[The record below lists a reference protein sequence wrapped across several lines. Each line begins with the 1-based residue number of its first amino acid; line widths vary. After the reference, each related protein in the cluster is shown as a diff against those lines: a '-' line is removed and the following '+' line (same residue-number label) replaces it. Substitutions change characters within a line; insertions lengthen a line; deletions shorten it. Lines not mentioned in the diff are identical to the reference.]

1 MTINTSTLPS
11 VSYKVWQMAK
21 THPEKEAIMVVIVD
35 LAAKIHLLPEMPK
48 VDPALNANQPHQSIK
63 SPMTAL
69 EGLPMGGSPLM
80 SHLPNLS
87 PMYLAATNA
96 KIITWVQKLGRQL
109 ATLILYRKP
118 RPQDGH
124 LHFLQCQPR
133 PIV

>member
-1 MTINTSTLPS
+1 
-11 VSYKVWQMAK
+11 MAK

-48 VDPALNANQPHQSIK
+48 VDPALNANQPHQSMK

-69 EGLPMGGSPLM
+69 DGLPMGGSPLM

-96 KIITWVQKLGRQL
+96 KRVTFWLQKLGRQL
-109 ATLILYRKP
+109 ATLILYLKP
-118 RPQDGH
+118 RPQDVH
-124 LHFLQCQPR
+124 HHFLQCRPH